1 MSLKKLFSTPLW
13 EFKLDEVDTINENL
27 LKITSDYKPG
37 VDYFKSINPDIL
49 ILKNKIKDAVQ
60 TGLDEL
66 GWGGSIS
73 SINGMQNPI
82 QPGGNDTPHH
92 HPNYQIVGVYYVSV
106 PKNSGDILF
115 HDPRGSVIWFDPE
128 TTSDSFFKG
137 VRPFHR
143 VTPAAGM
150 LLLFPGYLIHSVES
164 NLSDELRLSIAINV
178 TVN

>member
-1 MSLKKLFSTPLW
+1 MSLKKIFSTPFW

-27 LKITSDYKPG
+27 LKIASTYKPG
-37 VDYFKSINPDIL
+37 VDYFKSTNPDIL
-49 ILKNKIKDAVQ
+49 ILKNKIQDAIQ
-60 TGLDEL
+60 TGLDDL
-66 GWGGSIS
+66 GWGGSIG

-82 QPGGNDTPHH
+82 PPGGNDTPHH

-106 PKNSGDILF
+106 PKNSGDILL
-115 HDPRGSVIWFDPE
+115 HDPRGSIIWYDPE
-128 TTSDSFFKG
+128 TTSDNFFKG